1 MYIPFDVYAENAVKM
16 VQKWENQPK
25 RGWPATSYMHCLE
38 IRKQMIFIYT
48 GNGSIVNSQKF
59 TENLHSV
66 NVVKQY
72 NVLMIVSLWISSHN
86 AEGHIGCVRFCSAGD
101 IADL

>member
-1 MYIPFDVYAENAVKM
+1 MKMLYLLYFMYACYMYGVQNENI
-16 VQKWENQPK
+16 
-25 RGWPATSYMHCLE
+25 GICLE

-48 GNGSIVNSQKF
+48 GNGSIVNSQKI